1 MQKQEHVETPIQS
14 ELAITG
20 HTSAPLHLG
29 VSWGPYCLKALRLLQ
44 KTPRTVPHTRRQL
57 FFPLWRQKT
66 QDPGGIKAHTQRG
79 LSEGRVQ
86 TGLFSHKAI
95 L

>member
-20 HTSAPLHLG
+20 HTSSPLHLG

-44 KTPRTVPHTRRQL
+44 KTPRTVPPHK
-57 FFPLWRQKT
+57 KT
-66 QDPGGIKAHTQRG
+66 T
-79 LSEGRVQ
+79 
-86 TGLFSHKAI
+86 I
-95 L
+95 LPIVEAENSRS